1 MEIKLF
7 LNIIKFFNLAILFA
21 KLLRLRINETLLYF
35 YTYVEEIMIETR
47 LEIDLEISADV
58 HISQMYK
65 TYYVVFGKIYVVNEF
80 IIL

>member
-58 HISQMYK
+58 YRKCIKHIMLYSEKSM
-65 TYYVVFGKIYVVNEF
+65 
-80 IIL
+80 

>member
-58 HISQMYK
+58 HRKCIKHIMLYSEKSM
-65 TYYVVFGKIYVVNEF
+65 
-80 IIL
+80 